1 MNLCTGVNNKSI
13 REELQNLKPHDIFKL
28 IRAHEEKE
36 GDGSLPIPKELFRM
50 ANFIME
56 HGKTTPNI
64 FLSSGNA
71 HSQRAIREKIDT
83 GVPLTHGEDDVLTV
97 AFVLMDFLQ
106 TLITPILPV
115 HILNEIVAMYETE
128 GDKNEHV
135 VQKLLHSLP
144 KDNSMTFVYLLSFFR
159 EMLSCAD
166 KNKLTPEKISEILCE
181 CLVGED
187 KFSQTTSKT
196 FRLEHALRADTAL
209 GGKRRMM
216 SQVSSP
222 SKSRSFTRKDKNNRM
237 S

>member
-1 MNLCTGVNNKSI
+1 MT
-13 REELQNLKPHDIFKL
+13 Q
-28 IRAHEEKE
+28 
-36 GDGSLPIPKELFRM
+36 
-50 ANFIME
+50 
-56 HGKTTPNI
+56 
-64 FLSSGNA
+64 
-71 HSQRAIREKIDT
+71 
-83 GVPLTHGEDDVLTV
+83 GEDDVLTV

-115 HILNEIVAMYETE
+115 HILNEIVALYETE

-135 VQKLLHSLP
+135 VQKLLLSLP
-144 KDNSMTFVYLLSFFR
+144 KDNSMAFVYLLSFFR

-196 FRLEHALRADTAL
+196 FRLEQAVRADAAL
-209 GGKRRMM
+209 GGKWRMM
-216 SQVSSP
+216 SQVSP
-222 SKSRSFTRKDKNNRM
+222 GKSRSFTRKEKNRM